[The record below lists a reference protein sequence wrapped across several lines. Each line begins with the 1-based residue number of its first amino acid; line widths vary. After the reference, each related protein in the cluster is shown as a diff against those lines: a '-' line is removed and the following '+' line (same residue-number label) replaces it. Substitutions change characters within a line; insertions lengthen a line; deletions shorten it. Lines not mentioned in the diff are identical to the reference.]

1 MIGKGK
7 YFFMRKIEVK
17 IYSKGD
23 CCLCDVVKKVVK
35 KVQRNLSFELIEV
48 DITTDKKLLEEY
60 ESEIPVVFINDRKAF
75 KYRVNE
81 VEFKKKLEWYQK
93 NN

>member
-1 MIGKGK
+1 
-7 YFFMRKIEVK
+7 MRKIEVK

>member
-1 MIGKGK
+1 MVGKGK

-35 KVQRNLSFELIEV
+35 KVQRDLSFKLIEV
-48 DITTDKKLLEEY
+48 DIATDKKLLEEY

-75 KYRVNE
+75 KYRVSE